1 MMADLLSLD
10 FFVRSLILTGMVA
23 FFAGYYG
30 VFVVQRQMSFL
41 GSGLAHAAFGSVALA
56 ILLDTEPLY
65 IAVPFTLLGASLIHW
80 LGKKGLS
87 ADSSTG
93 ILFSVSMALGILFL
107 SMRNSFGQD
116 AFAYLFGSVL
126 YVETMDLW
134 IAGALFWITVGSF
147 AFWGHWAYAGL
158 DSELAR
164 SDGQKVDLME
174 WLLVSLLALV
184 IVLSIKLI
192 GAVLIT
198 SFLVLPASAARMVSR
213 SFARMTVLSIL
224 FSVIG
229 AFAGLFISAF
239 AGTPASA
246 AIVLVH
252 CGILG
257 LCLFFQA
264 TFSRSV

>member
-1 MMADLLSLD
+1 MIVDLLSLD
-10 FFVRSLILTGMVA
+10 FFVRSLILTTLVA

-56 ILLDTEPLY
+56 MLLDTEPLY
-65 IAVPFTLLGASLIHW
+65 IAVPFTLLGATLIHW
-80 LGKKGLS
+80 LGNRGLS

-107 SMRNSFGQD
+107 SLRESFGQD

-126 YVETMDLW
+126 YVETVDLW
-134 IAGALFWITVGSF
+134 IAGGLLVLTLGTFPL
-147 AFWGHWAYAGL
+147 WGHWAYAGL
-158 DSELAR
+158 DAELAK
-164 SDGQKVDLME
+164 SDGRKVDLLE
-174 WLLVSLLALV
+174 WLLVSLIALV

-224 FSVIG
+224 FSILG
-229 AFAGLFISAF
+229 ALAGLLISAF

-257 LCLFFQA
+257 LCILGQA
-264 TFSRSV
+264 RFGRA